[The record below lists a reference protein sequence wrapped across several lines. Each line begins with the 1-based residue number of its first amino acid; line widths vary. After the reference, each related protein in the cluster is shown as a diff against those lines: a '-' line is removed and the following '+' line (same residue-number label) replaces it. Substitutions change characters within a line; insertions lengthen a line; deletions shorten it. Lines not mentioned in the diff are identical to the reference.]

1 MRVGRDNGRS
11 FTWMTGLI
19 FSIDST
25 SALSYPL
32 SNLKKYNTLAAHI
45 SLPECIVLSW
55 LWFLCQ
61 YSAESYQV
69 VCAVSCKSCK
79 KWQWQLFSAKK
90 HISLFVTTFDLS
102 QSSIC
107 YLSQFAKC
115 HRRVQTA
122 RLYKKS
128 PKTLILAGPPEKMEM
143 CPLFTNISLIIA
155 KQLFNKVTKTPG
167 WVRSEPLKIVKSM
180 KPAKLWV

>member
-1 MRVGRDNGRS
+1 MQQANPIFFGYERSSLPFNFSRNPVVVRVGRDNGRS

-45 SLPECIVLSW
+45 SLSDCIVLSR

-79 KWQWQLFSAKK
+79 KWQWQLFGAKTYFPLC
-90 HISLFVTTFDLS
+90 HHFQFVTIFNLLFVTICEVPQKSADRKALQEKS
-102 QSSIC
+102 QNLDIGRATWENGNVSPFHQ
-107 YLSQFAKC
+107 YFTNN
-115 HRRVQTA
+115 RQTA
-122 RLYKKS
+122 
-128 PKTLILAGPPEKMEM
+128 I
-143 CPLFTNISLIIA
+143 
-155 KQLFNKVTKTPG
+155 
-167 WVRSEPLKIVKSM
+167 
-180 KPAKLWV
+180 